1 MEVVYDEFRTDDTVV
16 ENANTTGSAQVIKQN
31 TRATVEDDDAFVR
44 LGLENPNSYAVAFEV
59 QLSEEIVRPAT
70 LGTVRATDTDGV
82 TADWQ
87 AQHDFEAEETH
98 TRVTV
103 VVPAETDVLFTPSQ
117 LRVKSPLVDRRS
129 RTVGR
134 DAPRARHDALGGR
147 PPRTAHVPGHRQRR

>member
-70 LGTVRATDTDGV
+70 LGSAPPTP
-82 TADWQ
+82 TA
-87 AQHDFEAEETH
+87 
-98 TRVTV
+98 
-103 VVPAETDVLFTPSQ
+103 
-117 LRVKSPLVDRRS
+117 
-129 RTVGR
+129 
-134 DAPRARHDALGGR
+134 
-147 PPRTAHVPGHRQRR
+147 